1 MRLFR
6 NLLLGLTLVLSG
18 AMTAGAAP
26 VHFVAELGKDVNV
39 DDLEDNFVKAMRR
52 MGSNC
57 DHSDIDIKVLDY
69 GQYKQFTNL
78 INHFSSRPLE
88 GSVTIVPSDFDD
100 TKWKLRFADENT
112 DIVSLAIDGTP
123 EGLVFEGDDIGGKG
137 DSKKPLWL
145 RVAGE
150 YNLSLPAEFVP
161 SSYTIE
167 AINLETGESE
177 KILGKWPRQGRYCLI
192 KIADN
197 CVDDTQKLRDI
208 LQDKTKM
215 AEPLRLSDVQEPVQ
229 LFHAAIGETEGVVGA
244 IWANKTLR
252 MSIPQPQ
259 GRDPKRVWIM
269 FPVTHEEAQARIKT
283 LKNADGSFKKG
294 DEVAE
299 IIQRQGVIQFPLL
312 RGVHPFY
319 NVEKGKNGWYE
330 MPEDMAGNQEVY
342 EAIWEF
348 DNPDDPYWKGR
359 DHRLYVFEF
368 EYGGDTEVVSVTHPI
383 TAKKVRAVDEEFN
396 VWNMRKQ

>member
-1 MRLFR
+1 M
-6 NLLLGLTLVLSG
+6 
-18 AMTAGAAP
+18 
-26 VHFVAELGKDVNV
+26 
-39 DDLEDNFVKAMRR
+39 
-52 MGSNC
+52 
-57 DHSDIDIKVLDY
+57 
-69 GQYKQFTNL
+69 
-78 INHFSSRPLE
+78 
-88 GSVTIVPSDFDD
+88 
-100 TKWKLRFADENT
+100 
-112 DIVSLAIDGTP
+112 
-123 EGLVFEGDDIGGKG
+123 
-137 DSKKPLWL
+137 KPD
-145 RVAGE
+145 
-150 YNLSLPAEFVP
+150 
-161 SSYTIE
+161 
-167 AINLETGESE
+167 ESE

-229 LFHAAIGETEGVVGA
+229 LFHAAIGETEGPVVGA

-294 DEVAE
+294 NEVAE
-299 IIQRQGVIQFPLL
+299 IIQRQGVIQ
-312 RGVHPFY
+312 RSSFY
-319 NVEKGKNGWYE
+319 EGASQYITSKKVKT
-330 MPEDMAGNQEVY
+330 AGMKCRR
-342 EAIWEF
+342 IWLVIKKCMRQSG
-348 DNPDDPYWKGR
+348 NLIIRMIRYWKGR